1 MSVGGDVPADVGVGI
16 GLHDHGHGVPADDA
30 LDARL
35 DAPVAGIGRLL
46 FGGNGVE
53 VGRMR
58 GGGNLDAGVAEA
70 GDEVIDEE
78 SGVPGVFVEQRALD
92 DVLEGLEPATR
103 VGGVGRSGVVGGEA
117 GIGQR
122 HRGVAF
128 LRFYFVSHN
137 ALKIFGKSF
146 EPVRGLAPYY
156 LRLPDTNLI
165 LFVTG
170 RTYDDG
176 QATVHIAN
184 LSTHKLQSF
193 PNSGSR

>member
-1 MSVGGDVPADVGVGI
+1 MQFKATAS
-16 GLHDHGHGVPADDA
+16 
-30 LDARL
+30 
-35 DAPVAGIGRLL
+35 LL
-46 FGGNGVE
+46 NYGWLATLLLACGCSHYTKPLYKDQNVE
-53 VGRMR
+53 VIQKGTV
-58 GGGNLDAGVAEA
+58 NYLNVHASHD
-70 GDEVIDEE
+70 
-78 SGVPGVFVEQRALD
+78 
-92 DVLEGLEPATR
+92 
-103 VGGVGRSGVVGGEA
+103 
-117 GIGQR
+117 
-122 HRGVAF
+122 
-128 LRFYFVSHN
+128 HN